1 MHDGAKVAVVGSGWW
16 ATANHLPALT
26 DRSDVSVV
34 ALCDL
39 DESKARQAADHFGVE
54 KVYTDLET
62 MLRKE
67 ELDGAVVATYH
78 AAHFPVARRCL
89 EAGLHVFIEKPMTLF
104 AYEARHLVE
113 LAAQRGLQ
121 IVMGYNHN
129 HRGVTMRA
137 RELIQSG
144 ELGDIQYLSA
154 QFSRPVAKLLAGI
167 DKVQFEGLHSPGDV
181 YGDPRRSGG
190 GHGQLQLTHLAGMV
204 FFTTGL
210 RIRCVQS
217 RMAKRGLAVDLVV
230 ACNVEFEN
238 GALGTFGGTGNV
250 SGGGQST
257 RLTIFCEGGW
267 LDIDDTEGLLK
278 VRREGGEPET
288 LDDRLEPGAAEKR
301 YFHGPINNFA
311 DVIAGK
317 AQNLCPGDIGWRA
330 VELLDAAYRSA
341 GAAGAAVSLDELY
354 EDKIS

>member
-1 MHDGAKVAVVGSGWW
+1 MPGTARIAVVGSGWW

-26 DRSDVSVV
+26 ARPDVNIV
-34 ALCDL
+34 AICDL
-39 DESKARQAADHFGVE
+39 DEIKARQAADHFGIE
-54 KVYTDLET
+54 KTYTDLET
-62 MLRKE
+62 MLSDE
-67 ELDGAVVATYH
+67 ELDGVVVATYH
-78 AAHFPVARRCL
+78 AAHYPVARRCL

-104 AYEARHLVE
+104 ASEARHLVE
-113 LAAQRGLQ
+113 LAARQDLQ

-129 HRGVTMRA
+129 HRRGTKRA

-144 ELGDIQYLSA
+144 ELGEVQYISA

-167 DKVQFEGLHSPGDV
+167 DKVQIEALHSPGDV

-210 RIRCVQS
+210 RIKHVQS
-217 RMAKRGLAVDLVV
+217 RMSNHGLAVDLVV

-238 GALGTFGGTGNV
+238 GALGTVGGTGNV

-257 RLTIFCEGGW
+257 RLTIFCERGW
-267 LDIDDTEGLLK
+267 LDIDDTAGVLQ
-278 VRREGGEPET
+278 VWREGWEPET
-288 LDDRLEPGAAEKR
+288 LDDRWDPEAAQR
-301 YFHGPINNFA
+301 YQHGPINNFA
-311 DVIAGK
+311 DILTCK
-317 AQNLCPGDIGWRA
+317 AENLCSGDIGWRA

-341 GAAGAAVSLDELY
+341 AKAGTAVALAELY
-354 EDKIS
+354 QEENL